1 MLNTNAQWYKDAVI
15 YQVHVKA
22 FFDSNDDGI
31 GDFEGLIRK
40 LDYLKDLGV
49 NTLWLLPFYP
59 SPLRDDGYD
68 IADYKSIHS
77 DYGKLRDFRKF
88 LRKAHAMG
96 FRIITELVIN
106 HTSDQHP
113 WFQRARRAK
122 RGSIWRNFY
131 VWTDDPDKFSDARII
146 FQDFETSNWTYDPV
160 AGAYY
165 WHRFY
170 SHQPD
175 LNFDNPR
182 VRQAVLK
189 ILDYWMDMGVD
200 GFRLDAVPYLFE
212 REGTNCE
219 NLPETHQ
226 FLKELRSHVD
236 EKYGDRM
243 LLAEANQWPEDAVN
257 YFGYGD
263 ECHMA
268 FHFPIMPR
276 IFMSLW
282 MEDRF
287 PIVDIME
294 QTPPIP
300 DPCQW
305 VMFLR
310 NHDELTLEMVTDEE
324 RDYMYR
330 VYARDPRARINLG
343 IRRRLFPLVQ
353 QNRRRAELLKFIL
366 FSLPGA
372 PCLYYGDE
380 IGMGD
385 NYFLGD
391 RNGVRTPMQWSP
403 DRNAGFSKV
412 NPQKLYLPVIMDPEY
427 HYESVNV
434 ENQEKNTSSFLWWVR
449 RVISMRKQF
458 KALSRGNMEI
468 VSCSNPRILAFI
480 RNYDDESVLVVANLS
495 RFSQAAEL
503 DLSEYEGYVP
513 EEVFSGNA
521 FPKIGTEPYTLT
533 MGFHDY
539 FWLRLRKSREKTFV
553 KEEGMVIPHVDVP
566 RWKDMRSSS
575 VMQKLEE
582 HVFPSYLSR
591 SRWFG
596 GKAKTIRGIS
606 IEECIPV
613 PKNSS
618 QVYFMILRVVYTEGA
633 PEMYTVPVSFAT
645 GDEEADLRND
655 YPETIIAEA
664 TLEETQGVL
673 YDGIHD
679 PVFQSAL
686 LDLLLKRGRI
696 RNRKGSLCGIQGREA
711 KKLEL
716 PDRLPSKVL
725 KAEQSNSS
733 VLYDEW
739 LFLKMLRKVEEG
751 INPDREISRFLT
763 EETRFLHTPRYIG
776 ALEYSSSEL
785 EKPIVLGV
793 FQEYTSN
800 QGSAWSFTHSSL
812 DHFFDAVLSETGVPP
827 ESEAIS
833 FSSATENTVSPQ
845 LIELAGDFFFEMA
858 YLLGQRTAEMH
869 IALASNTEKAEFRP
883 EPFSKLYQR
892 AIYQSMRSLA
902 SAALKTL
909 KRRMRTLPDTVAE
922 QAELLLPL
930 EKTVQM
936 LMNRITKEKIN
947 TQKIRIHGD
956 YHLGQVLFTGKDF
969 QIIDF
974 EGEPMRPLSER
985 RLKRSPFRDLAGMLR
1000 SFDYA
1005 ISCRLK
1011 DRLTVRP
1018 QDEPRLLPWR
1028 KVWLASVSNIF
1039 LSGYVQ
1045 TAGAA
1050 PFIPDSEASAT
1061 KLLHGFLLEKAF
1073 YELNYELN
1081 NRPDWIDIPITGIL
1095 EMIENATETDTPP
1108 GGGQ

>member
-1 MLNTNAQWYKDAVI
+1 MMNENAQWYKDAVI

-22 FFDSNDDGI
+22 FFDSNNDGI
-31 GDFEGLIRK
+31 GDFKGLIQK

-68 IADYKSIHS
+68 IADYKNVHPE
-77 DYGKLRDFRKF
+77 YGSLRDFRRF
-88 LRKAHAMG
+88 LRKAHTMG
-96 FRIITELVIN
+96 FRVVTELVIN

-113 WFQRARRAK
+113 WFQRARKAK
-122 RGSIWRNFY
+122 SGSVWRDFY
-131 VWTDDPDKFSDARII
+131 VWSDDPNRFSDARII

-160 AGAYY
+160 AGSYY

-182 VRQAVLK
+182 VREAVFR
-189 ILDYWMDMGVD
+189 ILDHWMDMGVD

-243 LLAEANQWPEDAVN
+243 LLAEANQWPEDAVS

-366 FSLPGA
+366 LSLPGA

-427 HYESVNV
+427 HYEAINV
-434 ENQEKNTSSFLWWVR
+434 ENQEKNPSSFLWWMR
-449 RVISMRKQF
+449 RVISMRKQL
-458 KALSRGNMEI
+458 KALSRGDME
-468 VSCSNPRILAFI
+468 VVNCSNPRILAFI

-503 DLSEYEGYVP
+503 DLSEYEGYFP

-521 FPKIGTEPYTLT
+521 FPKIGKEPYILT

-539 FWLRLRKSREKTFV
+539 FWFRLKKTPEKTFV
-553 KEEGMVIPHVDVP
+553 REDGIIPRIEVSRWEDLKSSDVL
-566 RWKDMRSSS
+566 
-575 VMQKLEE
+575 QKLERQI
-582 HVFPSYLSR
+582 FPSFLSR
-591 SRWFG
+591 SRWFA

-606 IEECIPV
+606 IEDSIPV
-613 PKNSS
+613 PGNSS
-618 QVYFMILRVVYTEGA
+618 HVYFMILRVVYTEG
-633 PEMYTVPVSFAT
+633 PEELYALPVSFAS
-645 GDEEADLRND
+645 DDHEADLRKNH
-655 YPETIIAEA
+655 PETIISEA
-664 TLEETQGVL
+664 KVEGVPGVF
-673 YDGIHD
+673 YDGNHD

-686 LDLLLKRGRI
+686 LDLLLRRRRI
-696 RNRKGSLCGIQGREA
+696 RNLKGVLCGVQGREA
-711 KKLEL
+711 KKLQLQDNL
-716 PDRLPSKVL
+716 PTRVL
-725 KAEQSNSS
+725 RAEQSNSS
-733 VLYDEW
+733 ILYGEL

-763 EETRFLHTPRYIG
+763 EKTQFLHSPRYIG
-776 ALEYSSSEL
+776 ALEYNAPNL
-785 EKPIVLGV
+785 EEPIVIGV
-793 FQEYTSN
+793 FQEFVPN
-800 QGSAWSFTHSSL
+800 EGSAWSFTRSSL
-812 DHFFDAVLSETGVPP
+812 DHFFDTALTETRQPPDAQGV
-827 ESEAIS
+827 S
-833 FSSATENTVSPQ
+833 FSKVTDSTAPPV
-845 LIELAGDFFFEMA
+845 LIETAGEFFFEMVF
-858 YLLGQRTAEMH
+858 LLGQRTAEMH
-869 IALASNTEKAEFRP
+869 LALASNKENKEFRP
-883 EPFSKLYQR
+883 EPFSRLYQR

-902 SAALKTL
+902 SATLKTL
-909 KRRMRTLPDTVAE
+909 KRRVKTIPGELTGK
-922 QAELLLPL
+922 AELLLSL
-930 EKTVQM
+930 GKTVQT

-969 QIIDF
+969 KIIDF

-1005 ISCRLK
+1005 ISTALK
-1011 DRLTVRP
+1011 DRLAVRP
-1018 QDEPRLLPWR
+1018 QDELRLVPWG
-1028 KVWLASVSNIF
+1028 KAWLAAVSNTF
-1039 LSGYVQ
+1039 LKGYVE
-1045 TAGAA
+1045 TAGQA
-1050 PFIPDSEASAT
+1050 PFLPDSDASAT
-1061 KLLHGFLLEKAF
+1061 TLLHCFLLEKAF

-1081 NRPDWIDIPITGIL
+1081 NRPEWVDIPITGIL
-1095 EMIENATETDTPP
+1095 QMMESETEKETPP

>member
-1 MLNTNAQWYKDAVI
+1 MMNENNQWYKDAVI

-22 FFDSNDDGI
+22 FFDSNNDGI

-68 IADYKSIHS
+68 IADYKNIHP
-77 DYGKLRDFRKF
+77 DYGSLREFRRF

-96 FRIITELVIN
+96 FRVVTELVIN

-113 WFQRARRAK
+113 WFQRARKAK
-122 RGSIWRNFY
+122 PGSVWRDFY
-131 VWTDDPDKFSDARII
+131 VWSDDPNRFSDARII

-182 VRQAVLK
+182 VRRAVLK
-189 ILDYWMDMGVD
+189 ILDHWMDMGVD

-243 LLAEANQWPEDAVN
+243 LLAEANQWPEDAVS

-287 PIVDIME
+287 PIMDIME

-300 DPCQW
+300 DLCQW

-427 HYESVNV
+427 HYEAVNV
-434 ENQEKNTSSFLWWVR
+434 ENQEKNPSSFLWWMR
-449 RVISMRKQF
+449 RVISMRKQL
-458 KALSRGNMEI
+458 KALSRGDMEI
-468 VSCSNPRILAFI
+468 INCSNPRILAFI
-480 RNYDDESVLVVANLS
+480 RNYDDEPVLVVANLS

-503 DLSEYEGYVP
+503 DLSEYEGYFP

-521 FPKIGTEPYTLT
+521 FPKIGAKPYTLT

-539 FWLRLRKSREKTFV
+539 FWFKLRKSREKAFI
-553 KEEGMVIPHVDVP
+553 KEEGMEIPHLEIP
-566 RWKDMRSSS
+566 RWQDFQSPAVIQR
-575 VMQKLEE
+575 LEKQ
-582 HVFPSYLSR
+582 VLPSYLSR

-596 GKAKTIRGIS
+596 GKAKTIRGVS

-613 PKNSS
+613 PKTASR
-618 QVYFMILRVVYTEGA
+618 VYFMILRVIYTEGA
-633 PEMYTVPVSFAT
+633 PEMYTAPVSFAT
-645 GDEEADLRND
+645 GEDEAELRKN
-655 YPETIIAEA
+655 YPETLIAEA
-664 TLEETQGVL
+664 TAEETEGVL

-686 LDLLLKRGRI
+686 LDLLMKRKRI
-696 RNRKGSLCGIQGREA
+696 RNHKGALCGIQGKEA
-711 KKLEL
+711 KKLKL
-716 PDRLPSKVL
+716 PDRLSSRIL
-725 KAEQSNSS
+725 RAEQSNSS

-763 EETRFLHTPRYIG
+763 EETRFLHTPGYVG
-776 ALEYSSSEL
+776 ALEYNAPSL

-793 FQEYTSN
+793 FQEYVPN
-800 QGSAWSFTHSSL
+800 QGSAWSFTRSSL
-812 DHFFDAVLSETGVPP
+812 DHFFDAVLSQT
-827 ESEAIS
+827 
-833 FSSATENTVSPQ
+833 SSAPERRGIFPSGMEEIPVPQ
-845 LIELAGDFFFEMA
+845 ELVETAGDFFFEMID
-858 YLLGQRTAEMH
+858 LLGQRTAELH
-869 IALASNTEKAEFRP
+869 LSLASDTENADFKP
-883 EPFSKLYQR
+883 EPFSRLYQR
-892 AIYQSMRSLA
+892 SIYQSMRSLV
-902 SAALKTL
+902 SSALKTL
-909 KRRMRTLPDTVAE
+909 RRRQKALPEGVAE
-922 QAELLLPL
+922 KAKLLLQF
-930 EKTVQM
+930 EKTVQT
-936 LMNRITKEKIN
+936 LMEKITKEKIR

-1005 ISCRLK
+1005 VASAMKERLA
-1011 DRLTVRP
+1011 VRP
-1018 QDEPRLLPWR
+1018 QDESRLLPWR
-1028 KVWLASVSNIF
+1028 KVWVTEVSRTF
-1039 LSGYVQ
+1039 LDGYKK
-1045 TAGAA
+1045 TAGPAS
-1050 PFIPDSEASAT
+1050 FIPDSDSAALV
-1061 KLLHGFLLEKAF
+1061 LLHAFLLEKAF
-1073 YELNYELN
+1073 YEVNYELH
-1081 NRPDWIDIPITGIL
+1081 NRPGWLDIPITGIL
-1095 EMIENATETDTPP
+1095 EMIQDATKNGTPP